1 MRAKLLIVDD
11 EPEVLKALERLLKK
25 HFELYLFDNA
35 EEALVF
41 LANTHCHL
49 ILSDMKLPRM
59 NGAEFLSHAT
69 KLSPLSK
76 KVVLTGHADIDEAKD
91 VVNNANISRYFT
103 KPWQNKELLSGLSEL
118 VTLYNEEQKHKRV
131 IHSLKGSNFKLS
143 AAKKVMNNT
152 IENMLIAHSQTNQQN
167 EELFH
172 LNDELI
178 DFSARLI
185 NLLVGDDTGH
195 NYRIAQ
201 QARLIAEILNASNEE
216 QEAIYLAGLY
226 YSVGLASL
234 PEEFRSLTREQMS
247 PSQQHQWISSVQ
259 VSAEILQEIKP
270 LTAAAHIVQHIY
282 EHFDGTGLPD
292 KLAGDDIPLGARILF
307 VVIRYDQILQ
317 GKMYSY
323 TLSQEEALS
332 KIKSLSNKVFDAN
345 VLKAF
350 ELLLGKKDSENFEYA
365 ISVDKV
371 VEGMIASEDILNHHG
386 QKLIAKDV
394 IISQAMIEA
403 LLQYN
408 KTRKLPM
415 TIFVKSQ
422 IAADMKCSNEL

>member
-25 HFELYLFDNA
+25 HFELHLFDNA
-35 EEALVF
+35 EEALLF
-41 LANTHCHL
+41 LANNHCHL

-59 NGAEFLSHAT
+59 NGAEFLSHAA
-69 KLSPLSK
+69 KLSPSSK
-76 KVVLTGHADIDEAKD
+76 KIVLTGHADIDEAKD

-118 VTLYNEEQKHKRV
+118 VTLYNDEQKHKRV
-131 IHSLKGSNFKLS
+131 IHSLKGSNIKLS
-143 AAKKVMNNT
+143 AAKKTMNNT
-152 IENMLIAHSQTNQQN
+152 IENMLVEHSQTNQQK
-167 EELFH
+167 EELFY

-201 QARLIAEILNASNEE
+201 QARLMAKILNASNEE

-234 PEEFRSLTREQMS
+234 PEELRSLTREQMS
-247 PSQQHQWISSVQ
+247 PTQQHQWTSSVQ
-259 VSAEILQEIKP
+259 VSAEILRDIKP
-270 LTAAAHIVQHIY
+270 LKATAHIVKHIY

-292 KLAGDDIPLGARILF
+292 KLSGDDIPLGARILS
-307 VVIRYDQILQ
+307 VVIRYDRILQ
-317 GKMYSY
+317 GKMYTY
-323 TLSQEEALS
+323 TLNQEEALS
-332 KIKSLSNKVFDAN
+332 QVKSLSGKVFDVK
-345 VLKAF
+345 VLLAF
-350 ELLLGKKDSENFEYA
+350 ESLLGKKESEHFEYA
-365 ISVDKV
+365 ISVDKI
-371 VEGMIASEDILNHHG
+371 VEGMVASEDILNHHG
-386 QKLIAKDV
+386 QKLIAKGV

-403 LLQYN
+403 LLQYEE
-408 KTRKLPM
+408 TRKIPM

-422 IAADMKCSNEL
+422 VEHYVQCANEL

>member
-25 HFELYLFDNA
+25 HFELHLFDNA
-35 EEALVF
+35 EEALLF

-49 ILSDMKLPRM
+49 ILSDMKLPLM

-103 KPWQNKELLSGLSEL
+103 KPWQNKALLSGLSEL
-118 VTLYNEEQKHKRV
+118 VTLYNEEQKQKRV
-131 IHSLKGSNFKLS
+131 IHSLKGYNFKLS
-143 AAKKVMNNT
+143 AAKRDMNNT
-152 IENMLIAHSQTNQQN
+152 IENMQVEHSQTNQKN
-167 EELFH
+167 EELFNV
-172 LNDELI
+172 NDELI

-201 QARLIAEILNASNEE
+201 QARLIAKILNASDEE

-226 YSVGLASL
+226 YLVGIASL
-234 PEEFRSLTREQMS
+234 PEELKSLTMEEMS
-247 PSQQHQWISSVQ
+247 PVQKQQWAASVQ
-259 VSAEILQEIKP
+259 ISAEILREIKP
-270 LTAAAHIVQHIY
+270 LIAAADIVQHIY
-282 EHFDGTGLPD
+282 EHFDGTGMPD

-307 VVIRYDQILQ
+307 VVIRYDRLIQ

-323 TLSQEEALS
+323 KLNQEEAF
-332 KIKSLSNKVFDAN
+332 IEINSLSNKTFDAS

-350 ELLLGKKDSENFEYA
+350 ELLLNNKGTDHFEYA
-365 ISVDKV
+365 ISVNKI
-371 VEGMIASEDILNHHG
+371 VEGMVVSQDVLNHHG

-403 LLQYN
+403 LVQYQ
-408 KTRKLPM
+408 KTKESPV
-415 TIFVKSQ
+415 TVFVKST
-422 IAADMKCSNEL
+422 AEDDEKCANE

>member
-25 HFELYLFDNA
+25 HFELHLFDNA
-35 EEALVF
+35 EEALLF
-41 LANTHCHL
+41 LANNHCHL

-59 NGAEFLSHAT
+59 NGAEFLSHAA
-69 KLSPLSK
+69 KLSPSSK
-76 KVVLTGHADIDEAKD
+76 KIVLTGHADIDEAKD

-118 VTLYNEEQKHKRV
+118 VTLYNDEQKHKRV
-131 IHSLKGSNFKLS
+131 IHSLKGSNIKLS
-143 AAKKVMNNT
+143 AAKKTMN
-152 IENMLIAHSQTNQQN
+152 
-167 EELFH
+167 
-172 LNDELI
+172 NDELI

-201 QARLIAEILNASNEE
+201 QARLMAKILNASNEE

-234 PEEFRSLTREQMS
+234 PEELRSLTREQMS
-247 PSQQHQWISSVQ
+247 PTQQHQWISSVQ
-259 VSAEILQEIKP
+259 VSAEILRDIKP
-270 LTAAAHIVQHIY
+270 LKATAHIVKHIY

-292 KLAGDDIPLGARILF
+292 KLSGDDIPLGARILS
-307 VVIRYDQILQ
+307 VVIRYDRILQ
-317 GKMYSY
+317 GKMYTY
-323 TLSQEEALS
+323 TLNQEEALS
-332 KIKSLSNKVFDAN
+332 QVKSLSGKVFDVK
-345 VLKAF
+345 VLLAF
-350 ELLLGKKDSENFEYA
+350 ESLLGKKESEHFEYA
-365 ISVDKV
+365 ISVDKI
-371 VEGMIASEDILNHHG
+371 VEGMVASEDILNHHG
-386 QKLIAKDV
+386 QKLIAKGV

-403 LLQYN
+403 LLQYEE
-408 KTRKLPM
+408 TRKIPM

-422 IAADMKCSNEL
+422 VEHYVQCANEL

>member
-11 EPEVLKALERLLKK
+11 EPEVLKSLERLLKK
-25 HFELYLFDNA
+25 HFELHMFDNA
-35 EEALVF
+35 EEALLF

-49 ILSDMKLPRM
+49 ILSDMKLPHM
-59 NGAEFLSHAT
+59 NGAEFLSQAA

-76 KVVLTGHADIDEAKD
+76 KVVLTGHADIEEAKD

-143 AAKKVMNNT
+143 AAKKVMNTT
-152 IENMLIAHSQTNQQN
+152 IESMLEEHSQTHKKN
-167 EELFH
+167 EELFY

-201 QARLIAEILNASNEE
+201 QARLIAKILNADNEE

-234 PEEFRSLTREQMS
+234 PEELRSLTREQMS
-247 PSQQHQWISSVQ
+247 PTQQHQWISSVQ
-259 VSAEILQEIKP
+259 ISAEILREIKP
-270 LTAAAHIVQHIY
+270 LRAAATIVQHIY
-282 EHFDGTGLPD
+282 EHFDGSGLPD

-307 VVIRYDQILQ
+307 VVIRYDRILQ

-323 TLSQEEALS
+323 TLSQEDALH
-332 KIKSLSNKVFDAN
+332 KIKSLSDKVFDAK

-350 ELLLGKKDSENFEYA
+350 ELLLGKKESEHFEYA
-365 ISVDKV
+365 ISVDQI
-371 VEGMIASEDILNHHG
+371 VEGMVASEDVLNHHG
-386 QKLIAKDV
+386 KKLIAKDV
-394 IISQAMIEA
+394 VISQAMIEA
-403 LLQYN
+403 LLQYQE
-408 KTRKLPM
+408 TRKSSM

-422 IAADMKCSNEL
+422 LEEHVKCANEV

>member
-11 EPEVLKALERLLKK
+11 EPEVLKSLARLLKK
-25 HFELYLFDNA
+25 HFELHLFDNA

-41 LANTHCHL
+41 LTNTHCHL
-49 ILSDMKLPRM
+49 ILSDMKLPGM
-59 NGAEFLSHAT
+59 NGAEFLNHAA

-143 AAKKVMNNT
+143 AAKKVMNET
-152 IENMLIAHSQTNQQN
+152 IENMLISHSQTNQQN

-201 QARLIAEILNASNEE
+201 QARLIAKILNASNEE

-234 PEEFRSLTREQMS
+234 PEELRSLTREQMS
-247 PSQQHQWISSVQ
+247 PMQQHQWISSVQ

-270 LTAAAHIVQHIY
+270 LTAAAHIVEHIY

-307 VVIRYDQILQ
+307 VVIRYDRILQ
-317 GKMYSY
+317 GKVYSY
-323 TLSQEEALS
+323 RLSQEEALS

-371 VEGMIASEDILNHHG
+371 EEGMVASEDVVNHHG
-386 QKLIAKDV
+386 QTLIAKNV
-394 IISQAMIEA
+394 TISKVMIEA

-422 IAADMKCSNEL
+422 IADDMKCSNEM

>member
-11 EPEVLKALERLLKK
+11 EPEVLKSLARLLKK
-25 HFELYLFDNA
+25 HFELHLFDNA
-35 EEALVF
+35 EEALAF
-41 LANTHCHL
+41 LTNTHCHL

-59 NGAEFLSHAT
+59 NGAEFLNHAT

-143 AAKKVMNNT
+143 AAKKVMNET
-152 IENMLIAHSQTNQQN
+152 IENMLISHSQTNQQN

-201 QARLIAEILNASNEE
+201 QARLIAKILNASNEE

-234 PEEFRSLTREQMS
+234 PEELRNLTREEMS
-247 PSQQHQWISSVQ
+247 PMQQHQWISSVQ

-270 LTAAAHIVQHIY
+270 LAAVAHIVQHIY

-307 VVIRYDQILQ
+307 VVICYDRILQ
-317 GKMYSY
+317 GKVYSY
-323 TLSQEEALS
+323 TLGQEEALN

-350 ELLLGKKDSENFEYA
+350 ELLLGKKDAENFEYA
-365 ISVDKV
+365 ISVDKIE
-371 VEGMIASEDILNHHG
+371 EGMVASEDVVNHHG
-386 QKLIAKDV
+386 QTLIAKNV

-403 LLQYN
+403 LLLYN

-422 IAADMKCSNEL
+422 IEDDMKYSNEL

>member
-11 EPEVLKALERLLKK
+11 EPEVLKSLARLLKK
-25 HFELYLFDNA
+25 HFELHLFDNA

-41 LANTHCHL
+41 LTNTHCHL
-49 ILSDMKLPRM
+49 ILSDMKLPGM
-59 NGAEFLSHAT
+59 NGAEFLNHAA

-143 AAKKVMNNT
+143 AAKKVMNET
-152 IENMLIAHSQTNQQN
+152 IENMLISHSQTNQQN

-201 QARLIAEILNASNEE
+201 QARLIANILNASNEE

-234 PEEFRSLTREQMS
+234 PEELRSLTREQMS
-247 PSQQHQWISSVQ
+247 PMQQHQWISSVQ

-270 LTAAAHIVQHIY
+270 LTAAAHIVEHIY

-307 VVIRYDQILQ
+307 VVIRYDRILQ
-317 GKMYSY
+317 GKVYSY

-371 VEGMIASEDILNHHG
+371 EEGMVASEDVVNHHG
-386 QKLIAKDV
+386 QTLIAKNV
-394 IISQAMIEA
+394 TISKVMIEA

-422 IAADMKCSNEL
+422 IADDMKCSNEM

>member
-11 EPEVLKALERLLKK
+11 EPEVLKSLERLLKK
-25 HFELYLFDNA
+25 HFELHLFDNA

-41 LANTHCHL
+41 LTNTHCHL

-59 NGAEFLSHAT
+59 NGAEFLSRAT

-76 KVVLTGHADIDEAKD
+76 KVVLTGHADIEEAKE

-118 VTLYNEEQKHKRV
+118 VTLYKEEQKHKRV

-152 IENMLIAHSQTNQQN
+152 IENMLVEHSQTHQKN
-167 EELFH
+167 EELFY

-201 QARLIAEILNASNEE
+201 QARLIAKILNASSEE

-234 PEEFRSLTREQMS
+234 PEELRCLTREQMS
-247 PSQQHQWISSVQ
+247 PAQQHQWISSVQ
-259 VSAEILQEIKP
+259 TSAEILREIKP
-270 LTAAAHIVQHIY
+270 LRAAATIVQHIY
-282 EHFDGTGLPD
+282 EHFDGSGLPD

-307 VVIRYDQILQ
+307 VVIRYDRILQ

-323 TLSQEEALS
+323 TLSQQEALS
-332 KIKSLSNKVFDAN
+332 KIKSLSGKVFDARI
-345 VLKAF
+345 LKAF
-350 ELLLGKKDSENFEYA
+350 ELLLGKKESEHFEYA
-365 ISVDKV
+365 ISADKV
-371 VEGMIASEDILNHHG
+371 VEGMVASEDVLNHHG

-394 IISQAMIEA
+394 VISQAMIDA
-403 LLQYN
+403 LLQYEG
-408 KTRKLPM
+408 TRKSSM

-422 IAADMKCSNEL
+422 LDNQVKCADEV